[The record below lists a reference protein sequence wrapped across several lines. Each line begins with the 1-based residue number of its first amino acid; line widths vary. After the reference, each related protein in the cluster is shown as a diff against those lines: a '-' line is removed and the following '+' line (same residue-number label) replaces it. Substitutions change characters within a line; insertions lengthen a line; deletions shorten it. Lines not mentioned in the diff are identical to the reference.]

1 MEKEYIYI
9 YDKSPVLKMIG
20 HNRQAQFLGNPEVK
34 EVINTFLNLPEPHGN
49 FYKSILSYEID
60 LLFSLFALGTIHG
73 IRQERKRKRGGK
85 NDGRQP
91 GTASRP
97 EGKGT
102 GQTGKRGSER
112 NKQPIRRRGQ
122 ANMNDTVKE
131 FTELLAKLD
140 EKQMQRIMDFIK
152 FLKGM
157 DDKQRS
163 IYETLERMANATY
176 KGEPSKIYQ
185 VMEYA
190 LPKIRNG
197 EAAAD
202 ILNQYQQEGGE
213 RK

>member
-1 MEKEYIYI
+1 
-9 YDKSPVLKMIG
+9 
-20 HNRQAQFLGNPEVK
+20 
-34 EVINTFLNLPEPHGN
+34 
-49 FYKSILSYEID
+49 
-60 LLFSLFALGTIHG
+60 
-73 IRQERKRKRGGK
+73 
-85 NDGRQP
+85 
-91 GTASRP
+91 
-97 EGKGT
+97 
-102 GQTGKRGSER
+102 
-112 NKQPIRRRGQ
+112 
-122 ANMNDTVKE
+122 MNDTAKE

-140 EKQMQRIMDFIK
+140 EKQMQRIMDFVK

-157 DDKQRS
+157 DDKQRA

-176 KGEPSKIYQ
+176 KGEPSKVYQ